1 MAEQMLT
8 AGILGL
14 GGTGHL
20 LLESAR
26 QTGQFLIKAV
36 ADQDQQ
42 QVEKTAAELPC
53 EPYTDYRQMIVQNQ
67 LDCLLVAA
75 DIHLCDEH
83 LKTAIRKKFHVLKL
97 APPARDYEEALEYV
111 QMAEYEKVRFAIGN
125 PARFQSSYL
134 AAHELIAQG
143 QIKNA
148 FLVTAYS
155 EAADVD
161 RPAWQSDPRLAGGG
175 VLLHDCHQIV
185 DQILWNFS
193 LPQQV
198 YALTTNQAPDKQQ
211 RLYLTEDTA
220 VISMK
225 FTDALTASI
234 VATRRSDQGPTRRGL
249 QIYGKEAR
257 LTITDNRV
265 ILSTDS
271 GLDDQVWQFEET
283 EQDAMQRLLSSFA
296 RSVRDPSEHPLAS
309 SGAENLKNMAVV
321 ESAYLSARTGFPEE
335 PMRILQ
341 ITRNASGAA
350 SLSGADIVAYL
361 RDAAS

>member
-14 GGTGHL
+14 GRDGHV
-20 LLESAR
+20 LLEAAR
-26 QTGQFLIKAV
+26 QSEQFLIKAV
-36 ADQDQQ
+36 ADQDHQR
-42 QVEKTAAELPC
+42 VEKIAAEFQC

-67 LDCLLVAA
+67 LDCLIVTA
-75 DIHLCDEH
+75 DIHACDEH
-83 LKTAIRKKFHVLKL
+83 LKTAIRKKFNVLKL

-111 QMAEYEKVRFAIGN
+111 QMAEYEKVRFAIAN
-125 PARFQSSYL
+125 PARFQSSYMT
-134 AAHELIAQG
+134 AHELISQG
-143 QIKNA
+143 HVKNV
-148 FLVTAYS
+148 FLVTAYG
-155 EAADVD
+155 ETGCAD
-161 RPAWQSDPRLAGGG
+161 RPAWYTDPKLAGGG

-193 LPQQV
+193 IPQQV

-220 VISMK
+220 VVSMK

-234 VATRRSDQGPTRRGL
+234 VATRRCDGGSTRRGL

-257 LTITDNRV
+257 LTVTDDRV

-271 GLDDQVWQFEET
+271 GQDDQVWQYDET
-283 EQDAMQRLLSSFA
+283 SQDVMQRLLLSFA
-296 RSVRDPSEHPLAS
+296 RSVCEPGEHELLS
-309 SGAENLKNMAVV
+309 SAAENLKNMAVF

-335 PMRILQ
+335 PARILQ
-341 ITRNASGAA
+341 ITRNASGTPT
-350 SLSGADIVAYL
+350 SI
-361 RDAAS
+361 